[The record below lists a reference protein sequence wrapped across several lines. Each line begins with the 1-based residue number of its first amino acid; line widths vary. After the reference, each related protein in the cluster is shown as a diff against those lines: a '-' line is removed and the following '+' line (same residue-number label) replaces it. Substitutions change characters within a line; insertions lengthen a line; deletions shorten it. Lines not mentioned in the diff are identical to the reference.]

1 MKSLSLS
8 ASKPLLHRLKPQ
20 TLKSKPPV
28 FLLIRHLCTNP
39 TSNPNPPPQNDDV
52 SFATQFLQL
61 LQSNEKVWNF
71 DQLHTLLFSNST
83 SLSPHSLSSVLQAIL
98 ELILREPISKKK
110 LFELYQMAKER
121 NVELNVNTAALLI
134 RSLERGGM
142 EEEGLVVFKEL
153 DSELKS
159 THIRNVV
166 IKMLVN
172 MRRVDDALKVLDEML
187 DPEAQFRVDE
197 ITADI
202 VIGSLLGKEKKGW
215 GVGEEEIV
223 GLVSKFGKHGV
234 FPDTWILT
242 KLVTVLCRNGKVSR
256 AWDVLCDVMKMGGG
270 VEAASCNAV
279 LTALGKSND
288 FKRMGEVMVKMEE
301 IGIKPNLIT
310 FDLFV
315 NHLLGR
321 PQEGLSLMEKMRSQD
336 GCAPN
341 TVTYSCLIGGFNKVG
356 DIDRGLEL
364 FEKMKEEGIPLNV
377 VTLNTLLDGLCRH
390 GKLNAALEFFNE
402 MQRDGLKGNAV
413 SYTILISSFCDVNII
428 SKAKELFDQM
438 LRAECPTDVR
448 VYHCLI
454 SCLSLAGMMEDAS
467 FVVSKLKEAGF
478 SMDTVSYNVMIKGF
492 SGKNMPDKI
501 HEMIEEMEASRVKPD
516 SVTYNTLLAYLS
528 KARDFKGAHKVLD
541 RMMDDG
547 IVPTVVT
554 FGTLIHA
561 HCLDGNI
568 DKAMRIFRDMGSKSK
583 IPPNTVIYNELINSL
598 CKNNDVEQALSLVDD
613 MKDKGARP
621 NTQTFNAL
629 FKGLRENNLLE
640 KAFQFMDR
648 MVEQACRPDYT
659 TMEILTEWLSCVGEI
674 ERLRKFVQGYPV
686 STSGFK
692 GKADRRISD
701 RRQHRCVPTE
711 GNTAACR
718 QKAKLQ
724 CQQKAKKQCREK
736 PKPVSTAGF
745 KVTEGKALVPTE
757 GNTAACPQKAKLQC
771 RQKAKLQCQ
780 QKTKKK
786 CRQKA
791 KPVSTADFKVTE
803 GKPLVPTEGN
813 TTECRQKAKLQ
824 CQQKAKKQCRENAK
838 PGSTAGFKVT
848 EGKALVP
855 TEGNTGACPQKAKLQ
870 CRPKATL
877 TLYKLFRARR
887 KHK

>member
-1 MKSLSLS
+1 MKILSLS

-20 TLKSKPPV
+20 TPKSKPPV
-28 FLLIRHLCTNP
+28 FLLTHHLCTNP

-52 SFATQFLQL
+52 SLATQFLQL
-61 LQSNEKVWNF
+61 LQPNEKDWNF
-71 DQLHTLLFSNST
+71 DQLQTLLFSNST
-83 SLSPHSLSSVLQAIL
+83 SPSPHSLSSALQAVL
-98 ELILREPISKKK
+98 ELTLRERISEKK

-134 RSLERGGM
+134 RSLERDGM

-172 MRRVDDALKVLDEML
+172 MGRVDDALKVLDEML

-202 VIGSLLGKEKKGW
+202 VIGSLLGKEKKGR

-234 FPDTWILT
+234 FPDSRILT

-270 VEAASCNAV
+270 LEAASCNAV
-279 LTALGKSND
+279 LTALGRSND

-310 FDLFV
+310 FGLFV
-315 NHLLGR
+315 NHLCKSRRIDAALGVFEKMSVGVEGVSAKPDVIIIYNTLIDGLCKVGR

-390 GKLNAALEFFNE
+390 GRLNAALEFFKE

-413 SYTILISSFCDVNII
+413 SYTLLISSFCDVNNI
-428 SKAKELFDQM
+428 SKAMELFNQM
-438 LRAECPTDVR
+438 LSAECPTDVR

-454 SCLSLAGMMEDAS
+454 SCLSLAGRMEDAS

-541 RMMDDG
+541 RMMDEG

-554 FGTLIHA
+554 YGTLIHA

-583 IPPNTVIYNELINSL
+583 ISPNTVIYNELINSF

-648 MVEQACRPDYT
+648 MVEQACKPDYT

-686 STSGFK
+686 STAGFK
-692 GKADRRISD
+692 VTKGKGQSLGANK
-701 RRQHRCVPTE
+701 RQHHCVPTE
-711 GNTAACR
+711 GKAA
-718 QKAKLQ
+718 
-724 CQQKAKKQCREK
+724 
-736 PKPVSTAGF
+736 
-745 KVTEGKALVPTE
+745 VPAE
-757 GNTAACPQKAKLQC
+757 GNTN
-771 RQKAKLQCQ
+771 
-780 QKTKKK
+780 
-786 CRQKA
+786 
-791 KPVSTADFKVTE
+791 VI
-803 GKPLVPTEGN
+803 
-813 TTECRQKAKLQ
+813 
-824 CQQKAKKQCRENAK
+824 
-838 PGSTAGFKVT
+838 
-848 EGKALVP
+848 
-855 TEGNTGACPQKAKLQ
+855 
-870 CRPKATL
+870 
-877 TLYKLFRARR
+877 
-887 KHK
+887 

>member
-20 TLKSKPPV
+20 TPKSKPPV

-187 DPEAQFRVDE
+187 DSEAQFRVDE

-202 VIGSLLGKEKKGW
+202 VIGSLLGKEKKG
-215 GVGEEEIV
+215 GV
-223 GLVSKFGKHGV
+223 LVRRRLWV
-234 FPDTWILT
+234 W
-242 KLVTVLCRNGKVSR
+242 NGKVSR
-256 AWDVLCDVMKMGGG
+256 AWDVLCDVMKMGGC

-315 NHLLGR
+315 NHLCKSRRIDAALEVFEKMIVGVEGVSAKPDVIIIYNTLIDELCKVGR

-390 GKLNAALEFFNE
+390 GRLNAALEFFNE

-413 SYTILISSFCDVNII
+413 SYTILISSFCDVNNI
-428 SKAKELFDQM
+428 SKAMELFDQM
-438 LRAECPTDVR
+438 LSAECPTDVR

-454 SCLSLAGMMEDAS
+454 SCLSLAGMIEDAS

-478 SMDTVSYNVMIKGF
+478 SMDTVSYNVMIKRF

-501 HEMIEEMEASRVKPD
+501 HQMIEEMEASRVKPD

-541 RMMDDG
+541 RMMDEG

-583 IPPNTVIYNELINSL
+583 LPPNTVIYNELINSL
-598 CKNNDVEQALSLVDD
+598 SKNNDVEQALSLVDD

-629 FKGLRENNLLE
+629 FKSLRENNLVE

-686 STSGFK
+686 STAGFKVTK
-692 GKADRRISD
+692 GKAL
-701 RRQHRCVPTE
+701 VPT
-711 GNTAACR
+711 
-718 QKAKLQ
+718 KLQ
-724 CQQKAKKQCREK
+724 CQQKAK
-736 PKPVSTAGF
+736 PVSIADF
-745 KVTEGKALVPTE
+745 KATEGKALVPT
-757 GNTAACPQKAKLQC
+757 K
-771 RQKAKLQCQ
+771 
-780 QKTKKK
+780 
-786 CRQKA
+786 
-791 KPVSTADFKVTE
+791 
-803 GKPLVPTEGN
+803 GN
-813 TTECRQKAKLQ
+813 TTE
-824 CQQKAKKQCRENAK
+824 
-838 PGSTAGFKVT
+838 
-848 EGKALVP
+848 
-855 TEGNTGACPQKAKLQ
+855 AKLQ